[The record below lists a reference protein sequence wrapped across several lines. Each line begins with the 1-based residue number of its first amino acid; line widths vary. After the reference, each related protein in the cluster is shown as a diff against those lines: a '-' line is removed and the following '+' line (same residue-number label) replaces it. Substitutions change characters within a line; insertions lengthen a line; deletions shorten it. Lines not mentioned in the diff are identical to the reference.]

1 MLQIKEYKS
10 NSTLSI
16 SFKHNE
22 QSFLVCQ
29 EFLMLC
35 NIAADIVV
43 SGGEACVCSISKDEF
58 IRFKTFEK
66 DNVYESW
73 ISKYDS
79 EGLEQSAICKIE
91 QIYFPGL
98 TCGVI
103 ANQIK
108 DYFKTCTKIFLHV
121 SKLPTINNKK
131 EIFNEN
137 INILEVSNM
146 IDEEITKY
154 L

>member
-1 MLQIKEYKS
+1 MLQIKEHKS

-16 SFKHNE
+16 NLKHNE
-22 QSFLVCQ
+22 QSYLVCQ

-43 SGGEACVCSISKDEF
+43 SGGEACVCSISKDDF
-58 IRFKTFEK
+58 IRFKTFK
-66 DNVYESW
+66 NDDVYESW

-79 EGLEQSAICKIE
+79 EGMEQSAICKIE
-91 QIYFPGL
+91 QIYFSGL

-103 ANQIK
+103 ANQIQ

-121 SKLPTINNKK
+121 SKLPTITNKK
-131 EIFNEN
+131 DIFTEN
-137 INILEVSNM
+137 INILEMSNM
-146 IDEEITKY
+146 IDKEITKY